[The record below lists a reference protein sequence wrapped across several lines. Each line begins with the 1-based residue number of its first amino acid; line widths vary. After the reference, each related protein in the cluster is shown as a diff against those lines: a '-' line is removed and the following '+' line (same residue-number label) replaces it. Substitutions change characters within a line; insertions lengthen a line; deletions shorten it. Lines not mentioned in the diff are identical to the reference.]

1 MEAALGSVV
10 YSKAGRD
17 KGNFFVI
24 VALDGDYAYLSDG
37 DLRRS
42 DKPKKKKLKH
52 LKVTNTVCESISDK
66 LMQTGKVTNA
76 ELRKVLAEYLEL
88 SGEN

>member
-1 MEAALGSVV
+1 MQAALGSVV

-17 KGNFFVI
+17 KGNFFIV
-24 VALDGDYAYLSDG
+24 VALDGEYAYVCDG

-66 LMQTGKVTNA
+66 LTETGKVTNA